1 MTTTGHTT
9 TTELDTPA
17 DVLGFARDRRA
28 AANAAEADVLLAAV
42 TWAEQHPPES
52 IHTASTWVAGGGDT
66 GLPLAGPGAPLVAE
80 FCLAE
85 FAAALGVSTDAGR
98 ALVAEAVELKHR
110 LPRLWGRVQ
119 SHELVS
125 WRARR
130 IAQAT
135 LGLSMEAA
143 GFVDAQVAAF
153 AHRTGPAQLDRL
165 VAESIARFMPDHAL
179 ADAARA
185 ADTRH
190 FRIHHDHVSFNGTS
204 HIEAELDLADALD
217 LDAALTR
224 GAASLKAGGCTET
237 LDVRRSIA
245 AGDLARRQLTLELGD
260 AAPDSPAAQH
270 GTTARQVVLYV
281 HLSEAAITGT
291 STELHLARVENHRQG
306 VTADQVRTWCAN
318 PDTTVTVK
326 PVIDLTE
333 HIAVD
338 AYEVPDRAPRADR
351 SARPQLCLSLV
362 HPTSPD
368 IRPRPRHSLAPRLHH
383 HRQPRPAVP
392 TTSPPQDP
400 HPWTYTVLEPGT
412 YLWSSP
418 HGYQHLRDHHGTR
431 DVSGRLSDRR
441 PSAGP

>member
-80 FCLAE
+80 LCLAE
-85 FAAALGVSTDAGR
+85 LAAALGMSTDAGR

-110 LPRLWGRVQ
+110 LPRLWARVQ

-143 GFVDAQVAAF
+143 GFVDAQVAPF

-165 VAESIARFMPDHAL
+165 VAESIARFMPDQAL

-190 FRIHHDHVSFNGTS
+190 FRVHHDHVSFNGTS

-224 GAASLKAGGCTET
+224 GAASLRAGGCTET

-245 AGDLARRQLTLELGD
+245 AGDLARRQLTLELD
-260 AAPDSPAAQH
+260 TAATDST
-270 GTTARQVVLYV
+270 GNTVKARQVVLYV
-281 HLSEAAITGT
+281 HLAPAAITGT
-291 STELHLARVENHRQG
+291 STHLDLARVENHRQG

-338 AYEVPDRAPRADR
+338 AYEVPDRLREQTGLRDHTCVFPWCTRPARTSDRDHVIPWPRGSTTTDN
-351 SARPQLCLSLV
+351 
-362 HPTSPD
+362 
-368 IRPRPRHSLAPRLHH
+368 LAPLCRRH
-383 HRQPRPAVP
+383 HRLKTH
-392 TTSPPQDP
+392 TT
-400 HPWTYTVLEPGT
+400 WTYTVLEPGT

-418 HGYQHLRDHHGTR
+418 HGHQHLRDHHGTR
-431 DVSGRLSDRR
+431 DVST
-441 PSAGP
+441 P